1 MTTEELNQALYDKA
15 NDEMKKY
22 ADWLLKQSPEDI
34 LSNAAPYTVKADIV
48 AAFESITLE
57 EGQARAL
64 LQSENLL
71 DDIYKIFDNGDTS
84 VMDAIVDTIES
95 RADAVIM
102 CNKHTSEKPV
112 YPYSGDYAIEHG
124 EVDQYRESN
133 KLNLA
138 CKQAIQ
144 AAIAQHHDGMR
155 LDPEA
160 AHSVVAQFG
169 KARTSFILANTI
181 QQKDYDGRFS
191 PGNKAWARPI
201 PILPDENT
209 FGDNCRQRYVL
220 STHPGLVDTFVNVF
234 RKEYCQ
240 EQQQTQK
247 VKPSVRQKLQKTQPQ
262 KNAPKI
268 SAHFKQKER

>member
-1 MTTEELNQALYDKA
+1 MTTDELNQALYEKA
-15 NDEMKKY
+15 NNEMKHF
-22 ADWLLKQSPEDI
+22 ANWLLKQTPEEV
-34 LSNAAPYTVKADIV
+34 LNHAYEYVTKADIV
-48 AAFESITLE
+48 ADLE
-57 EGQARAL
+57 YIALEAAQARAL
-64 LQSENLL
+64 LQSDTPL
-71 DDIYKIFDNGDTS
+71 DDIYKAYDNQETS
-84 VMDAIVDTIES
+84 VMDIITDCIES
-95 RADAVIM
+95 RADAVIAM
-102 CNKHTSEKPV
+102 NSETAQIPV
-112 YPYSGDYAIEHG
+112 YPYSGDYAQEHG

-133 KLNLA
+133 RLNIA

-144 AAIAQHHDGMR
+144 TAIASHHDGMC

-209 FGDNCRQRYVL
+209 FGDNCRQRYIL

-240 EQQQTQK
+240 EQQQVQK
-247 VKPSVRQKLQKTQPQ
+247 VKPSVRQKLQATQPQ

>member
-1 MTTEELNQALYDKA
+1 MTTEELNQALFDKA
-15 NDEMKKY
+15 NSEMKQF
-22 ADWLLKQSPEDI
+22 ANWLLKQTPEEV
-34 LSNAAPYTVKADIV
+34 LNHAYEYVTKTDIV
-48 AAFESITLE
+48 ADLE
-57 EGQARAL
+57 YLELEAAQARAL
-64 LQSENLL
+64 LQSDTLL
-71 DDIYKIFDNGDTS
+71 DDIYKAYDNQETS
-84 VMDAIVDTIES
+84 VLDIITDCIES
-95 RADAVIM
+95 RADAVIAM
-102 CNKHTSEKPV
+102 NSETSQKPV
-112 YPYSGDYAIEHG
+112 YPYSGDYAQEHG

-144 AAIAQHHDGMR
+144 TAIAQHHDGMR
-155 LDPEA
+155 VDPEA

-240 EQQQTQK
+240 EQQQVQK
-247 VKPSVRQKLQKTQPQ
+247 VKPSVRQKLQTKQPQ

-268 SAHFKQKER
+268 SAHFKGKER

>member
-1 MTTEELNQALYDKA
+1 MTTDELNQALYEKA
-15 NDEMKKY
+15 NNEMKHF
-22 ADWLLKQSPEDI
+22 ANWLLKQTPEEV
-34 LSNAAPYTVKADIV
+34 LNHAYEYVTKADIV
-48 AAFESITLE
+48 ADLE
-57 EGQARAL
+57 YIALEAAQARAL
-64 LQSENLL
+64 LQSDTPL
-71 DDIYKIFDNGDTS
+71 DDIYKAYDNQETS
-84 VMDAIVDTIES
+84 VMDIITDCIES
-95 RADAVIM
+95 RADAVIAM
-102 CNKHTSEKPV
+102 NSETAQIPV
-112 YPYSGDYAIEHG
+112 YPYSGDYAQEHG

-133 KLNLA
+133 RLNIA

-144 AAIAQHHDGMR
+144 TAIASHHDGMR

-240 EQQQTQK
+240 EQQQAQK
-247 VKPSVRQKLQKTQPQ
+247 VKPSVRQKLQATQPQ

-268 SAHFKQKER
+268 SAHFKGKER

>member
-1 MTTEELNQALYDKA
+1 MTTEELNQALFDKA
-15 NDEMKKY
+15 NSEMKQF
-22 ADWLLKQSPEDI
+22 ANWLLKQTPEEV
-34 LSNAAPYTVKADIV
+34 LNHAYEYVTKADIV
-48 AAFESITLE
+48 ADLE
-57 EGQARAL
+57 YLELEDAHARAL
-64 LQSENLL
+64 LQSDTLL
-71 DDIYKIFDNGDTS
+71 DDIYKAYDNQETS
-84 VMDAIVDTIES
+84 VLDIITDCIES
-95 RADAVIM
+95 RADAVVAL
-102 CNKHTSEKPV
+102 NSETSQKPV
-112 YPYSGDYAIEHG
+112 YPYSGDYAQEHG

-144 AAIAQHHDGMR
+144 TAIARHHNGHR

-240 EQQQTQK
+240 EQQVQK
-247 VKPSVRQKLQKTQPQ
+247 VKASVRQKLQTKPSQ

-268 SAHFKQKER
+268 SAHFKGKER

>member
-1 MTTEELNQALYDKA
+1 MTTEELNQALYDKV
-15 NDEMKKY
+15 NEEMKQY
-22 ADWLLKQSPEDI
+22 AAWLLKQPPADI
-34 LSNAAPYTVKADIV
+34 LSNAAPYIVKYDIV
-48 AAFESITLE
+48 SALE
-57 EGQARAL
+57 TIDLSDEQARAL
-64 LQSENLL
+64 LQSDTPL
-71 DDIYKIFDNGDTS
+71 DDLYNAFDSDEVS
-84 VMDAIVDTIES
+84 VMDAITDAIES
-95 RADAVIM
+95 HADAVVM
-102 CNKHTSEKPV
+102 KNTEKAEIPV
-112 YPYSGDYAIEHG
+112 YPYSGDYAQEHG
-124 EVDQYRESN
+124 ELDQYRESN
-133 KLNLA
+133 KLNMA
-138 CKQAIQ
+138 CKLAIQ
-144 AAIAQHHDGMR
+144 NAISTHHDGLH

-191 PGNKAWARPI
+191 PGNKAWARPL

-240 EQQQTQK
+240 EQQVQK
-247 VKPSVRQKLQKTQPQ
+247 VKPSVRQKLQAKQPQ

-268 SAHFKQKER
+268 SAHFKGTER

>member
-1 MTTEELNQALYDKA
+1 MTTEELNQALFEKV
-15 NDEMKKY
+15 NDEMKHFSN
-22 ADWLLKQSPEDI
+22 WLLKQTPEEVLNHAYEYVTKFDI
-34 LSNAAPYTVKADIV
+34 ISDIECIELSD
-48 AAFESITLE
+48 ER
-57 EGQARAL
+57 ARAL
-64 LQSENLL
+64 LQSDTPLE
-71 DDIYKIFDNGDTS
+71 DIYKAYDQLETS
-84 VMDAIVDTIES
+84 VMDIITDCIES
-95 RADAVIM
+95 RADAVIAM
-102 CNKHTSEKPV
+102 NSETAQIPV
-112 YPYSGDYAIEHG
+112 YPYSGDYAQEHG

-133 KLNLA
+133 RLNIA

-144 AAIAQHHDGMR
+144 TAIASHHDGIR

-240 EQQQTQK
+240 EQQQVQK
-247 VKPSVRQKLQKTQPQ
+247 VKPSVRQKLQATQPQ
-262 KNAPKI
+262 KNAPKF